1 MANQGFVQTL
11 NLAEVTDGAQAIQN
25 LAGGTVD
32 ADLRLFAG
40 LSSKR
45 SQLFWNRFRHDIS
58 NVQSNAALSEG
69 TRIEWH
75 TDYTYTDDDVV
86 NIIPVNL
93 LQDIAATYVGFD
105 VDGVLT
111 ENASGID
118 IVFDRGEGF
127 NQGIYDLN
135 LTGGSGSGA
144 TAQIIVDSNGFVES
158 VEITNSG
165 NGYFSGDILQ
175 AAIPGNGTGFAIRI
189 VGFPWKVL
197 VVGNYAWDVSTLDTA
212 NLHVTIGNTSNALN
226 GTYLISKNLNTG
238 INNWGSPNNPA
249 TKAFDVNRRLY
260 AQEKITNNFELY
272 DVTGD
277 GVLTQYDVNLMN
289 EFYNNNRDLNWFI
302 DYVNNNPTP
311 SGSSRNNGTRIY
323 NYLTGLEES
332 VFDVDGTGEFSF
344 DYNLL
349 TDYVTNAGILYQ
361 RPSAAAL
368 INDAEVNSTGLGHVI
383 SLAFRVGRN
392 PGYAVPLNLDEEPE
406 RPYFILSKVSGSQE
420 LNVFDNFGK
429 YGTQHVCETT
439 QTNYLSVSV
448 GSTASSGGVEYRIL
462 TKYTL
467 TINNSPVYYV
477 KIVAQGSGFS
487 LNTTVNNL
495 TVKSAIPVFSSS
507 SEYGVYDSNG
517 KDQFFVRTNPRSS
530 SESIKELIVFASK
543 YKVLST
549 ESSSYANLS
558 LPTTTLVPDLILLRD
573 DSLTLSN
580 IQNLE
585 SPEIVDTGDDNF
597 LGADGSFSYNID
609 DGYSGELDNITA
621 NVDESVYL
629 RTTKY
634 RIDENLYYQKEIKVN
649 GLVTSYDPDGFNL
662 TQTDLLEDIS
672 PGIYISNS
680 LSQITNSLAADFAQ
694 KTRSFSSDYNPW
706 QADPASG
713 QLRTESFNVTIND
726 LVWTTE
732 IKLDVNGDF
741 KGSGLNESLNDNFN
755 PTLLSQGKSYKLKCL
770 INGEEFY
777 IIMRKP

>member
-45 SQLFWNRFRHDIS
+45 SQLFWNRFRHDIL
-58 NVQSNAALSEG
+58 NTQSNAALSEG
-69 TRIEWH
+69 TKFEWH

-86 NIIPVNL
+86 SIIPVNL

-105 VDGVLT
+105 ADGALT
-111 ENASGID
+111 ENASGVD
-118 IVFDRGEGF
+118 IVYDRGEGF
-127 NQGIYDLN
+127 TTGTYNLN

-144 TAQIIVDSNGFVES
+144 TAEIIVDSNGFVES

-212 NLHVTIGNTSNALN
+212 NLHVTVGNTSNALD
-226 GTYLISKNLNTG
+226 GTYIISKNPSSG
-238 INNWGSPNNPA
+238 INNWGSPNSPA
-249 TKAFDVNRRLY
+249 TKAFDVNRKIY
-260 AQEKITNNFELY
+260 AQEKITSNLNLY

-277 GVLTQYDVNLMN
+277 GALTQYDVDMMN
-289 EFYNNNRDLNWFI
+289 EFYNNNRNLSWFV
-302 DYVNNNPTP
+302 DYVNNNPAP
-311 SGSSRNNGTRIY
+311 AGSSRNNGTRIY

-349 TDYVTNAGILYQ
+349 TDYVTNNGILYQ
-361 RPSAAAL
+361 RPSASTL
-368 INDAEVNSTGLGHVI
+368 INASEVNSTGLGHVI

-392 PGYAVPLNLDEEPE
+392 PGYTVPANLEDEPE
-406 RPYFILSKVSGSQE
+406 RPYFILTKVSGSQE
-420 LNVFDNFGK
+420 LNVFDNFSK

-439 QTNYLSVSV
+439 QSNYLNISV
-448 GSTASSGGVEYRIL
+448 GSSASSGGIQYKIL
-462 TKYTL
+462 SKYTL
-467 TINNSPVYYV
+467 TISGTQIYYV

-487 LNTTVNNL
+487 LNATINNL
-495 TVKSAIPVFSSS
+495 TVKSAIPVFSST

-517 KDQFFVRTNPRSS
+517 KNEFFIRTNPRSS
-530 SESIKELIVFASK
+530 EESIKELIVFAGK
-543 YKVLST
+543 YKVTSAEST
-549 ESSSYANLS
+549 AYANLT
-558 LPTTTLVPDLILLRD
+558 LPTTTLVPDILLARD

-597 LGADGSFSYNID
+597 LGAEGSFSYNIN
-609 DGYSGELDNITA
+609 DGYAGELDNITA

-634 RIDENLYYQKEIKVN
+634 RIDEDLYYQKEIKVN

-662 TQTDLLEDIS
+662 TQTDLIDDIS

-680 LSQITNSLAADFAQ
+680 LSQITNPLAADFAQ

-706 QADPASG
+706 QADPDAG
-713 QLRTESFNVTIND
+713 ELRTESFNVTIND

-732 IKLDVNGDF
+732 IRLDVNGDF
-741 KGSGLNESLNDNFN
+741 KASGLLQSLNDNFN
-755 PTLLSQGKSYKLKCL
+755 PTLLAQGKSYKLKCL